1 VEHTKIIFLRNFFL
15 RAFVI
20 GVLFGLLFLVPT
32 LAFWDTWT
40 TWVMHLFKVDEKDL
54 GRAILQ
60 FFTQL
65 RLVLFFF
72 FLVPALALH
81 WSAKRIASPKD

>member
-1 VEHTKIIFLRNFFL
+1 VEYTKIIFLRNFFL

-20 GVLFGLLFLVPT
+20 GVLFGLIFLVLT

-40 TWVMHLFKVDEKDL
+40 AWVMHLFKVDEKDL
-54 GRAILQ
+54 GRAILL

-65 RLVLFFF
+65 RLVLFFLSSPRPCF
-72 FLVPALALH
+72 ALVR
-81 WSAKRIASPKD
+81 KEDR